1 MSHYTKINR
10 TPFSDSLIKEAEGLN
25 ALRQY
30 AGSKNLRVV
39 DVLDVDE
46 HQLKLTLVEP
56 VTATNEHWVRLAK
69 GLADLHS
76 HRHSWYGH
84 EHDNYIGLNPQ
95 VNEISQ
101 DWGAFFV
108 DKRLRYQI
116 EIISSTALRLQFSA
130 ALNEAAPKLTTF
142 LRENC
147 SHPSPLHGD
156 LWEGNVLFGRDGQV
170 WLIDPAMYYGDA
182 EADLAMTEMF
192 GGFSSVFYE
201 NYTWLRPLSD
211 AYGAKK
217 HIYNLYHQL
226 NHFNLFGDSYLP
238 ACETGMAFLRQL

>member
-1 MSHYTKINR
+1 MSYYTKINR
-10 TPFSDSLIKEAEGLN
+10 TPFSDSLIKEAQGLN

-30 AGSKNLRVV
+30 AGGGNLRVV
-39 DVLDVDE
+39 EVFDVDE
-46 HQLKLTLVEP
+46 HQLKLTAVEA
-56 VTATNEHWVRLAK
+56 VAATNEHWVQLAK
-69 GLADLHS
+69 GLADLHN
-76 HRHSWYGH
+76 HCHSWYGY
-84 EHDNYIGLNPQ
+84 ENDNYIGLNPQ
-95 VNEISQ
+95 VNETSQ

-108 DKRLRYQI
+108 DNRLRYQI
-116 EIISSTALRLQFSA
+116 EIVASTALRRQFSA
-130 ALNEAAPKLTTF
+130 ALNEAASILTTF

-147 SHPSPLHGD
+147 AHPSPLHGD
-156 LWEGNVLFGRDGQV
+156 LWAGNVLFSADGQV

-211 AYGAKK
+211 TYGAKK
-217 HIYNLYHQL
+217 IIYNLYHQL

-238 ACETGMAFLRQL
+238 ACEKGMEFLGQL